1 MNRGAEA
8 APTGDLN
15 MLVVEKQT
23 VTKLKVNVNV
33 NVNVTFFILSC
44 CLFEALVPT
53 KHQIDK
59 HQRYQHWA
67 NKP

>member
-23 VTKLKVNVNV
+23 VTFTKLK
-33 NVNVTFFILSC
+33 VNVTFFILSC
-44 CLFEALVPT
+44 CLFEALVRT
-53 KHQIDK
+53 KHQIDE